1 MALDEVIAAMSAV
14 LGPPDRT
21 GEFRGN
27 HFASWGEVESLP
39 GVDVYVKREGTLAV
53 DLWLEHKPVSLQ
65 LSEGPESLPNVR
77 DGRRLDSAA
86 AVLAY
91 SGCVYPLRVPLAV
104 AVELAQM
111 AQMAVKQ

>member
-1 MALDEVIAAMSAV
+1 MTIDNVIVVMSAA
-14 LGPPDRT
+14 LGPPERR
-21 GEFRGN
+21 GEFREN
-27 HFASWGEVESLP
+27 PTASWGVRPRPS
-39 GVDVYVKREGTLAV
+39 VDVYVKREGTMAV
-53 DLWLEHKPVSLQ
+53 DLWLEHKPVGLQ
-65 LSEGPESLPNVR
+65 IAEGPESLPNVR

-111 AQMAVKQ
+111 AVKA